1 MKKFA
6 LLLTMLCISANLM
19 FADGVQQHPQ
29 SNQSDQSIIIIKKGL
44 SAGGRSSF
52 VNLSAFLYRTS
63 YINVD
68 ITNHI
73 GNVTVTIED
82 GNQTEVVNE
91 TYYVNGQGVCTVS
104 TASLASGN
112 YTLYINIGA
121 DIYFGRFEIE

>member
-1 MKKFA
+1 
-6 LLLTMLCISANLM
+6 MLCISANLL
-19 FADGVQQHPQ
+19 FADGGQQNPQ

-52 VNLSAFLYRTS
+52 VNLSAFLYGTS